1 MIGLLHFSTLV
12 ITTVFAAGAA
22 ALVNWLLLRATF
34 QLMRPATAGQVS
46 SGGSG
51 KVRRVWVWFP
61 GLCKSLVRTRGV
73 SRPIGPKNFICSK
86 TERKKGA
93 TSCWL

>member
-1 MIGLLHFSTLV
+1 MIGLLHFSALV

-51 KVRRVWVWFP
+51 NSAAR
-61 GLCKSLVRTRGV
+61 LSLVPGIVQVTRVYAGC
-73 SRPIGPKNFICSK
+73 R
-86 TERKKGA
+86 
-93 TSCWL
+93 